1 MPVRERWHHAQQ
13 AGELADRRKYL
24 PRKDFNSCDEKHA
37 QVLKT
42 VFRS

>member
-1 MPVRERWHHAQQ
+1 MRSR
-13 AGELADRRKYL
+13 LASSPIAEKYL
-24 PRKDFNSCDEKHA
+24 PGKDFNSCDEKHA